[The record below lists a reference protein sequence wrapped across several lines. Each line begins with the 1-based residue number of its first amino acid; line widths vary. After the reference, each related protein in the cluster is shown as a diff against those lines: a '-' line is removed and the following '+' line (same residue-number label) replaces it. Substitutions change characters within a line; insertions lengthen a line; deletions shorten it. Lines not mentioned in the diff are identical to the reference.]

1 MKLLSIIIP
10 CYNSESYMHYAIE
23 SLVMGGEDIEIL
35 LINDGSTDETETIAN
50 HYAAK
55 YPKVVSAIHQ
65 ANGGHGEAVNTGL
78 KHATG
83 LYFKVV
89 DSDDWVDTRAYLKV
103 LDTLKTF
110 SGTTGTIDLLIS
122 NFVYE
127 KQGSKYRKVMRYDNV
142 LPKDKVFAWDDVKPF
157 KKGQFMM
164 MHAMIYRTN
173 LLREA
178 KLTLPKHTFYV
189 DNLYVYT
196 PLPHATRLYYLD
208 VDFYRYFIGRSD
220 QSVNESVMIRRIDQQ
235 LKVNQLMLEAIDLNT
250 VQNERLHDYMLKHL
264 EIVTVISAILLIKS
278 GTKENLRKKRELMR
292 YVKQENLELYVNLKY
307 GLMGRLI
314 NLPGKVGRMIS
325 VMAYKIS
332 QKVIGFN

>member
-23 SLVMGGEDIEIL
+23 SLVVGGEDVEIL
-35 LINDGSTDETETIAN
+35 LINDGSTDETEAIAN
-50 HYAAK
+50 HYAEK
-55 YPKVVSAIHQ
+55 YPKIVTAIHQ
-65 ANGGHGEAVNTGL
+65 ANGGHGEAINTGL
-78 KHATG
+78 KHAKG

-142 LPKDKVFAWDDVKPF
+142 LPKDTVFSWDDVKPF

-178 KLTLPKHTFYV
+178 HLSLPKHTFYV

-196 PLPHATRLYYLD
+196 PLPYATRLFYLD

-235 LKVNQLMLEAIDLNT
+235 LKVNHLMLEAIDLDT
-250 VQNERLHDYMLKHL
+250 IHHERLRDYMLKHL

-292 YVKQENLELYVNLKY
+292 YVKQENVELYVNLKY